1 MLATAMHT
9 LALARRTLADQFAQ
23 AGIESAEADARLLI
37 AHALD
42 IERATVMTHG
52 ERVLTDHEIAAIEAL
67 AARRLRREPVARI
80 VGAREFWSLSLTV
93 TPDVLVPRPDTETVV
108 EAALDIISREAT
120 RLETLRVLDIG
131 TGSGAL
137 LLALLSELPNASG
150 TGTDISVAALDVART
165 NARRHAL
172 DTRCSF
178 VACDIA
184 TGVRGKFDLIVS
196 NPPYVARGDLANLDA
211 DVRDYDPALALDGG
225 DDGLDCYR
233 AIAADASR
241 LLAEGGRLIVELGA
255 GQEPAVRTVLTDA
268 GLAPGDAYKDLA
280 GIPRALAACMP

>member
-1 MLATAMHT
+1 MATSDSRAAVT
-9 LALARRTLADQFAQ
+9 A
-23 AGIESAEADARLLI
+23 ESA
-37 AHALD
+37 
-42 IERATVMTHG
+42 
-52 ERVLTDHEIAAIEAL
+52 
-67 AARRLRREPVARI
+67 
-80 VGAREFWSLSLTV
+80 W
-93 TPDVLVPRPDTETVV
+93 
-108 EAALDIISREAT
+108 
-120 RLETLRVLDIG
+120 
-131 TGSGAL
+131 
-137 LLALLSELPNASG
+137 LLASIFHDRFKPLNTLKGLIE
-150 TGTDISVAALDVART
+150 
-165 NARRHAL
+165 
-172 DTRCSF
+172 F
-178 VACDIA
+178 EQ
-184 TGVRGKFDLIVS
+184 GKFDLIVS